1 MASRLPNRALVHEAR
16 GVLVWSATVVRA
28 MAPLY
33 LLWLA
38 FRIWLLLRWP
48 FHERIES
55 LFWWLWVATSDL
67 SRILPFLLFA
77 AGVALAEVKGSSAR
91 LYRIALVVGIA
102 LGGLSYSLGAWA
114 SPVLEDRYL
123 ARMEID
129 AGEMRRF
136 GPATPP
142 VILRNLRFVEAR
154 PSEEYSLDVGTPH
167 RTPPNVLEW
176 QLHSPVA
183 LAVFGM
189 INVFLG
195 ILSAQVTAGLARAV
209 RRNVRLTIGVF
220 GGLLFFACIALG
232 SPIQPFLD
240 DGTLQSGILGAW
252 APLGLPL
259 AEILVL
265 FYMVRGRKP

>member
-1 MASRLPNRALVHEAR
+1 MLA
-16 GVLVWSATVVRA
+16 WSATVVRA

-48 FHERIES
+48 FHERVES
-55 LFWWLWVATSDL
+55 AFWWLWVATSDL

-77 AGVALAEVKGSSAR
+77 AGVALAEVKGSPAR

-114 SPVLEDRYL
+114 APELEDRHL

-129 AGEMRRF
+129 VGEMRRF
-136 GPATPP
+136 GTATPP
-142 VILRNLRFVEAR
+142 AILRNLRFVRAR
-154 PSEEYSLDVGTPH
+154 PPEEYNLDVGAPH
-167 RTPPNVLEW
+167 QTPPNVLEW
-176 QLHSPVA
+176 RLHSPVA
-183 LAVFGM
+183 LAVFGV

-195 ILSAQVTAGLARAV
+195 ILSAQLTAGRRRAV

-240 DGTLQSGILGAW
+240 DGTLRSGILGAW
-252 APLGLPL
+252 VPLGLPL
-259 AEILVL
+259 TEFLVL

>member
-1 MASRLPNRALVHEAR
+1 MASRPLEKALAREPR

-55 LFWWLWVATSDL
+55 LLWWLWMATSDL
-67 SRILPFLLFA
+67 SLVLPFLLFA
-77 AGVALAEVKGSSAR
+77 AGVALAEVTGSRAH
-91 LYRIALVVGIA
+91 LQRIALVVGIG
-102 LGGLSYSLGAWA
+102 LGGLSYSLGAWVA
-114 SPVLEDRYL
+114 PELEDRYL
-123 ARMEID
+123 ARMETD

-142 VILRNLRFVEAR
+142 AILRSLRLAEAR
-154 PSEEYSLDVGTPH
+154 PPEEYNLDVGTPH
-167 RTPPNVLEW
+167 QTPPNVLEW
-176 QLHSPVA
+176 RLHSPVA

-195 ILSAQVTAGLARAV
+195 VLSAQLTDGLGRAA
-209 RRNVRLTIGVF
+209 RRNVRLAIGVL
-220 GGLLFFACIALG
+220 GGLLFFGCMALG
-232 SPIQPFLD
+232 SPIQAFLD
-240 DGTLQSGILGAW
+240 DGTLRSGILGAW
-252 APLGLPL
+252 VPLGLPL
-259 AEILVL
+259 AEFLVL